1 MILQSTPVLF
11 VDQIEPT
18 ETFFSKLGFERTV
31 EVPDEDGI
39 GFVILMHGGA
49 NEDGRGV
56 MVQTRRS
63 ARGDMTGADPAIFDQ
78 GRTFLFLSVA
88 DVDAAA
94 RALEGHE
101 IFLEKRET
109 LLRRD
114 RNRLPRAWRSP
125 RRRRAV
131 RGELTRRSLKA
142 FLRRRAPLHF
152 ERRGGEHRVRA
163 RAACHW
169 SSAGSN

>member
-18 ETFFSKLGFERTV
+18 EAFFSKLGFERTV

-109 LLRRD
+109 FYGATEIGFREPGGHYVVVAQFAA
-114 RNRLPRAWRSP
+114 NSP
-125 RRRRAV
+125 EEA
-131 RGELTRRSLKA
+131 
-142 FLRRRAPLHF
+142 
-152 ERRGGEHRVRA
+152 
-163 RAACHW
+163 
-169 SSAGSN
+169 